1 MEDIAPITHDNL
13 LRYYDLEK
21 VIFTSSDYIVKDG
34 DDIIF
39 VTASVPVN
47 ITLPLAKGGRHV
59 IITRIAGASSVTVT
73 SPSGQTV
80 NGVSTQ
86 VISTSYSPLRVKAV
100 KGLGYLS
107 I

>member
-1 MEDIAPITHDNL
+1 MEDIAPLTHDDL

-21 VIFTSSDYIVKDG
+21 VIFTSTDYTVLG
-34 DDIIF
+34 EDDIIF
-39 VTASVPVN
+39 VTANVPIN
-47 ITLPLAKGGRHV
+47 IMLPLAKGGRRV

-73 SPSGQTV
+73 APSGQTV
-80 NGVSTQ
+80 NGASTQ